1 MKDDVEIGSVI
12 ILHDDDHEQQ
22 FKQQLLRD
30 YVTNN
35 GLDDVEHW
43 ADSVFNR
50 IFVTYMYPDVT
61 KVM

>member
-1 MKDDVEIGSVI
+1 MRDELGSVI

-22 FKQQLLRD
+22 FKNELLRQ

-35 GLDDVEHW
+35 GLEDVEPW
-43 ADSVFNR
+43 LDSEFNQ

-61 KVM
+61 KVN